1 MSILHSF
8 SAEAYTE
15 QSVGI
20 CNPWMINGR
29 VVVFL
34 KESMLFALLGTGFTA
49 VMTALGASMVFV
61 VGKGCTPFFH
71 RLLLGFA
78 GGVMISAS
86 VFSLLN
92 PAMEQAEAMGLIP
105 WIPAVGGSS
114 LGIAFLMLMDW
125 LLPRLRSKDR
135 QESKNLLLLIAVV
148 LHNIPEGMAV
158 GISCGVAATS
168 GDPAMVAGS
177 MALALGV
184 GIQNFPEG
192 AAIALP
198 LYQQGVSR
206 RKAFFMGAMSGMME
220 PVFGVLTVLAVGS
233 VTQLLPWLLSFA
245 AGAMLYV
252 VVEEL
257 IPEANLNRKYHS
269 GTLGVLGGFLIMMI
283 LNTSF

>member
-1 MSILHSF
+1 MRKKLHQNF
-8 SAEAYTE
+8 KAGDY
-15 QSVGI
+15 
-20 CNPWMINGR
+20 
-29 VVVFL
+29 L
-34 KESMLFALLGTGFTA
+34 KESILFALAGTGFTA
-49 VMTALGASMVFV
+49 MMTALGASMVFV
-61 VGKGCTPFFH
+61 LGKGCTPFFH

-92 PAMEQAEAMGLIP
+92 PAIEQAEAMGLIP
-105 WIPAVGGSS
+105 WVPAVGGSA
-114 LGIAFLMLMDW
+114 LGISFLLLMDW
-125 LLPRLRSKDR
+125 LLPRLKEKHSDNEGEK
-135 QESKNLLLLIAVV
+135 QHHKNMLLLLAVV

-158 GISCGVAATS
+158 GISCAVAANS
-168 GDPAMVAGS
+168 GDPALVTGA

-198 LYQQGVSR
+198 LHHQGRSKVS
-206 RKAFFMGAMSGMME
+206 AFAMGAMSGMME
-220 PVFGVLTVLAVGS
+220 PIFGVLTVLAVGS
-233 VTQLLPWLLSFA
+233 VANLLPWFLSFA

-257 IPEANLNRKYHS
+257 IPEANLNREYHS
-269 GTLGVLGGFLIMMI
+269 GTLGVLVGFLLMMI

>member
-1 MSILHSF
+1 MDRVERIEGVFMKESIL
-8 SAEAYTE
+8 
-15 QSVGI
+15 
-20 CNPWMINGR
+20 
-29 VVVFL
+29 
-34 KESMLFALLGTGFTA
+34 FAFLGTGFTA
-49 VMTALGASMVFV
+49 VMTALGAAMVFV

-86 VFSLLN
+86 VFSLLH
-92 PAMEQAEAMGLIP
+92 PAMEQAEAMGLVP
-105 WIPAVGGSS
+105 WIPAVGGSAF
-114 LGIAFLMLMDW
+114 GIMFLLLMDW
-125 LLPRLRSKDR
+125 LLPRLRAKDEGH
-135 QESKNLLLLIAVV
+135 QNALLVIAVI

-168 GDPAMVAGS
+168 GDPALVTGAI
-177 MALALGV
+177 ALAVGV

-192 AAIALP
+192 AAISLP
-198 LYQQGVSR
+198 LYQQGMSR
-206 RKAFFMGAMSGMME
+206 GKAFCMGAISGVME
-220 PVFGVLTVLAVGS
+220 PIFGVLTVLMVGS

-269 GTLGVLGGFLIMMI
+269 GTLGVLGGFLLMMI

>member
-1 MSILHSF
+1 
-8 SAEAYTE
+8 
-15 QSVGI
+15 
-20 CNPWMINGR
+20 
-29 VVVFL
+29 
-34 KESMLFALLGTGFTA
+34 
-49 VMTALGASMVFV
+49 MVFV
-61 VGKGCTPFFH
+61 LGKGCSPFFH

-92 PAMEQAEAMGLIP
+92 PAMAQAEEMGLIP

-114 LGIAFLMLMDW
+114 MGIAFLMAMDYILPKLRAESQGDKKALNKNV
-125 LLPRLRSKDR
+125 LLVM
-135 QESKNLLLLIAVV
+135 AVV

-158 GISCGVAATS
+158 GISFAIAASTGDPVLFTAAT
-168 GDPAMVAGS
+168 
-177 MALALGV
+177 ALALGV

-198 LYQQGVSR
+198 LYQQGMSR
-206 RKAFFMGAMSGMME
+206 GKAFMMGAMSGMME
-220 PVFGVLTVLAVGS
+220 PIFGVLTVLAVGS
-233 VTQLLPWLLSFA
+233 VQMLLPWLLSFA

-269 GTLGVLGGFLIMMI
+269 GTLGVLGGFLLMMI
-283 LNTSF
+283 LNTAL

>member
-1 MSILHSF
+1 MVGDCVI
-8 SAEAYTE
+8 E
-15 QSVGI
+15 SV
-20 CNPWMINGR
+20 
-29 VVVFL
+29 
-34 KESMLFALLGTGFTA
+34 LFALAGTGFA
-49 VMTALGASMVFV
+49 AMMTALGASMVFV
-61 VGKGCTPFFH
+61 LGKGCSPFFH

-92 PAMEQAEAMGLIP
+92 PAMAQAEEMGIVP
-105 WIPAVGGSS
+105 WIPAVGGSA
-114 LGIAFLMLMDW
+114 LGIAFLMVMDW
-125 LLPRLRSKDR
+125 LMPRLRAKED
-135 QESKNLLLLIAVV
+135 KNFLLVIAVV

-158 GISCGVAATS
+158 GISCAVAAVS
-168 GDPAMVAGS
+168 GDPAMITAA

-192 AAIALP
+192 AAISLP
-198 LYQQGVSR
+198 LYQQGMSR
-206 RKAFFMGAMSGMME
+206 RRAFAMGAMSGMME
-220 PVFGVLTVLAVGS
+220 PVFGVATVLAVGT
-233 VTQLLPWLLSFA
+233 VAPLLPWLLSFA

-269 GTLGVLGGFLIMMI
+269 GTLGVLTGFLLMMI

>member
-1 MSILHSF
+1 MK
-8 SAEAYTE
+8 EA
-15 QSVGI
+15 I
-20 CNPWMINGR
+20 
-29 VVVFL
+29 
-34 KESMLFALLGTGFTA
+34 LFALAGTGFTA
-49 VMTALGASMVFV
+49 LMTALGASMVFV
-61 VGKGCTPFFH
+61 VGKGCSAFFH

-92 PAMEQAEAMGLIP
+92 PAMERAEEMGMLP
-105 WIPAVGGSS
+105 WLPAAGGST
-114 LGIAFLMLMDW
+114 LGVLFLLGMDG
-125 LLPRLRSKDR
+125 LLPHLTPSTSEEK
-135 QESKNLLLLIAVV
+135 SPHKNALLVMAVI

-158 GISCGVAATS
+158 GISFAVAVSS
-168 GDPAMVAGS
+168 GDPALFTAAT
-177 MALALGV
+177 ALALGV

-198 LYQQGVSR
+198 LYQKGVKR
-206 RKAFFMGAMSGMME
+206 GRAFAIGALSGMME

-233 VTQLLPWLLSFA
+233 VEALLPWLLSFA

-252 VVEEL
+252 AVEEL

-283 LNTSF
+283 LNTAFH